1 MSKKIENKAN
11 QMFEQQREQ
20 LRETF
25 QHEAKTEF
33 EKYKAEYE
41 LIVQDRI
48 KQERDDAL
56 ERSRATLKGRI
67 AEQMT
72 PLLPEFIAK
81 YEPSDARFIGNPI
94 DYVIFKNMTKNS
106 NGVDEPIEIVFLEV
120 KTGSSN
126 LTPRENKIKKAIEAQ
141 QVSFETLRQNNTSM
155 TTTDQR
161 DPS

>member
-1 MSKKIENKAN
+1 MNNRKNK
-11 QMFEQQREQ
+11 

-25 QHEAKTEF
+25 QHEAKSEF
-33 EKYKAEYE
+33 EKYKAQYE
-41 LIVQDRI
+41 LIVQERI
-48 KQERDDAL
+48 RQERDDAL

-81 YEPSDARFIGNPI
+81 YEPADARFIGNPI
-94 DYVIFKNMTKNS
+94 DYVIFKNMTKNN
-106 NGVDEPIEIVFLEV
+106 NGNDEPIEIVFLEV

-141 QVSFETLRQNNTSM
+141 RIGFETLRQNNTAD
-155 TTTDQR
+155 T
-161 DPS
+161 PSTES